1 MLIGSKGICTQII
14 RYVQQKNMN
23 MTITFKDYRTEWLN
37 DISTNDEAEK
47 RNLFARKILSDWL
60 DIDANSE
67 NFIEFDANGV
77 INIAYLQEEVS
88 DDNNTETIWYLA
100 KYIDVNKISS
110 KNADIEIEKLNNL
123 FSEKHSIAD
132 YNEFSNIQDYI
143 NKSNEQNKISLIY
156 CFDGDFSEEVIE
168 FVSAVQKA
176 GRREITPF
184 FYADFV
190 NIEIIF
196 ERVIEQEKKAKRNT
210 FVFKAVTNEVKRLYI
225 GSITL
230 LDLFDFMKKYEYQTN
245 DIDRLYEKNVRRYL
259 GSRRQVNK
267 GIKRTILLNPS
278 NFGLYNN
285 GITIV
290 TTNASNKQTNSIDL
304 TEPFIVNGAQTTKTL
319 WETFDSG
326 CIENE
331 DVWQKLVKNIQNK
344 NEYEKEIKFIDWK
357 NELKKA
363 IVIVKIIES
372 KDNDK
377 ELIKNISVFSNNQ
390 ENKTYK
396 SLFATDRIFEKW
408 QRQLADR
415 YKIYL
420 EIQRGG
426 WISQKTKQAT
436 QPNIKPFF
444 KDNEWIN
451 AFDLVKVFAAGW
463 LGEVGTAFGK
473 TPPFSPGGTVFK
485 EIINNQT
492 HEDLDKTIH
501 IKNFGV
507 NDLYACY
514 LLHQKTINDYKF
526 GRSAEADKKTQRG
539 STRYLFYYTVIKI
552 VKDILLNTAGIETAY
567 QTDNITK
574 AYMSLFEPANQD
586 ALIALMDTAAQIV
599 DEYLT
604 EGMEDNIFQD
614 PQFRDFDN
622 NLNRILKS
630 PMIGK
635 TNSYNN
641 IFAVNVRVMKR
652 FAGGIKPYDMI
663 AEIIKNLN
671 NE

>member
-1 MLIGSKGICTQII
+1 M
-14 RYVQQKNMN
+14 
-23 MTITFKDYRTEWLN
+23 ITFKDYRAEWLN
-37 DISTNDEAEK
+37 DILTNDETER

-60 DIDANSE
+60 DIDTSSE
-67 NFIEFDANGV
+67 NFVEFDANNV
-77 INIAYLQEEVS
+77 INIAYLHEEVS

-100 KYIDVNKISS
+100 KYIDANKISE
-110 KNADIEIEKLNNL
+110 KNADAEITKLKDL
-123 FSEKHSIAD
+123 FSEKHSIQD
-132 YNEFSNIQDYI
+132 YNEFSDIQDYI
-143 NKSNEQNKISLIY
+143 RKSNEQNKIALIY
-156 CFDGDFSEEVIE
+156 CFDGDFTDEVIE

-176 GRREITPF
+176 GRNNITPF

-196 ERVIEQEKKAKRNT
+196 ERVLEQEKKVKLNKFT
-210 FVFKAVTNEVKRLYI
+210 FKANTNQAGSLYV
-225 GSITL
+225 GSISL
-230 LDLFDFMKKYEYQTN
+230 LDLFDFMKKYENQIN
-245 DIDRLYEKNVRRYL
+245 DIDRLYEKNIRRYL

-267 GIKRTILLNPS
+267 GIKRTILLNPA
-278 NFGLYNN
+278 NFGLFNN

-290 TTNASNKQTNSIDL
+290 ATNTSNKQAGSIDL

-319 WETFDSG
+319 WETFDTG

-331 DVWQKLVKNIQNK
+331 DVWQKLVKKAVQRINPKPNIPLYQ
-344 NEYEKEIKFIDWK
+344 EWK
-357 NELKKA
+357 DELENA
-363 IVIVKIIES
+363 LVVVKIAETDENDSQSIREITKYTNS
-372 KDNDK
+372 QTAVTAKDFLAVNDDFNNWQ
-377 ELIKNISVFSNNQ
+377 ELMS
-390 ENKTYK
+390 
-396 SLFATDRIFEKW
+396 EK
-408 QRQLADR
+408 

-426 WISQKTKQAT
+426 WISQKAKQAT

-444 KDNEWIN
+444 KDNEWVN

-463 LGEVGTAFGK
+463 LGEVGSAFGK

-492 HEDLDKTIH
+492 HDDLDKTIH
-501 IKNFGV
+501 IKSFGV

-526 GRSAEADKKTQRG
+526 GRNADANKKTQRG

-552 VKDILLNTAGIETAY
+552 VKDILLNTTGIETAY

-574 AYMSLFEPANQD
+574 AFMSLFEPANQE
-586 ALIALMDTAAQIV
+586 ALNALMDTAAQIV

-604 EGMEDNIFQD
+604 EGTEDNIFQD
-614 PQFRDFDN
+614 PQFKDYDN

-635 TNSYNN
+635 TVSYNN

-663 AEIIKNLN
+663 AEIIKNHS